1 VTANRLGLLIGAVF
15 GTIYVVVNAGT
26 LGSPV
31 GPLLQVVGAA
41 ALVALL
47 VFLFR
52 SRPAPAAA
60 ATSDAI
66 RFGRWYWVV
75 VAAEVVAFFAGT
87 AVLRGPLDLPLA
99 VLPWITFVVG
109 VHFLGLAKVW
119 SAPSL
124 VWLGAALAA
133 CGLLG
138 LLVAVVGAGEAVVAV
153 VAGVAPGLLLLG
165 GSWWGAIRG
174 GRKQAAG
181 AE

>member
-15 GTIYVVVNAGT
+15 GTIYVVVNAGA
-26 LGSPV
+26 LGAPV
-31 GPLLQVVGAA
+31 GPLLQVVGVA

-47 VFLFR
+47 VFMFR
-52 SRPAPAAA
+52 SRPAPATAA
-60 ATSDAI
+60 AGNAVGFS
-66 RFGRWYWVV
+66 RWYLVV
-75 VAAEVVAFFAGT
+75 VAEVVAFFAGT

-124 VWLGAALAA
+124 VWLGAGLAA
-133 CGLLG
+133 FGVLG
-138 LLVAVVGAGEAVVAV
+138 LLVAVIGAGEAVVAV

-165 GSWWGAIRG
+165 GSWWGAVRG
-174 GRKQAAG
+174 GREQAAA

>member
-1 VTANRLGLLIGAVF
+1 MTANRLGLLIGAVF
-15 GTIYVVVNAGT
+15 GTIYVVVNASA
-26 LGSPV
+26 LGAPV
-31 GPLLQVVGAA
+31 GTLLQVVGVA
-41 ALVALL
+41 ALVGLL
-47 VFLFR
+47 VFMFR
-52 SRPAPAAA
+52 SRPAPGAAA
-60 ATSDAI
+60 GNAVGFS
-66 RFGRWYWVV
+66 RWYWAV

-99 VLPWITFVVG
+99 VLPWVTFVVG

-124 VWLGAALAA
+124 LWLGAGLAA

-138 LLVAVVGAGEAVVAV
+138 LLVAVTGAGEAVVAV
-153 VAGVAPGLLLLG
+153 VAGVAPGLILLG

-174 GRKQAAG
+174 GREKAAA

>member
-1 VTANRLGLLIGAVF
+1 MTANRLGLLIGAVF
-15 GTIYVVVNAGT
+15 GTIYVLVNAGA
-26 LGSPV
+26 LGAPV
-31 GPLLQVVGAA
+31 GPLLQVVGVA
-41 ALVALL
+41 ALLGLL
-47 VFLFR
+47 AFMFR

-60 ATSDAI
+60 AAGGAV

-109 VHFLGLAKVW
+109 VHFLGLAKAW

-124 VWLGAALAA
+124 TWLGAALAV

-138 LLVAVVGAGEAVVAV
+138 LLAAVTGAGEAVVAV
-153 VAGVAPGLLLLG
+153 VAGVAPGLFLLG
-165 GSWWGAIRG
+165 GSWWGAVS
-174 GRKQAAG
+174 GRREQDAAG
-181 AE
+181 K

>member
-1 VTANRLGLLIGAVF
+1 MTANRLGLLIGAVF

-31 GPLLQVVGAA
+31 GLLLQVVGVA
-41 ALVALL
+41 ALVGLL
-47 VFLFR
+47 VFMFR

-60 ATSDAI
+60 TARNAVGFS
-66 RFGRWYWVV
+66 RWYWVV

-119 SAPSL
+119 RAPSL
-124 VWLGAALAA
+124 VWLGTGLAA
-133 CGLLG
+133 CGVLG
-138 LLVAVVGAGEAVVAV
+138 LLVAVIGAGEAVVAV
-153 VAGVAPGLLLLG
+153 VAGVAPGLFLLG
-165 GSWWGAIRG
+165 GSWWGAVRG
-174 GRKQAAG
+174 GREQVAT